1 MYNTTTALA
10 AALAAKRLN
19 LKAVCGSTTLEGNQ
33 IANCTYSASIGG
45 SDALTI
51 GGVTAA
57 MVTLT
62 INQEVAWRDKTI
74 VVSVGAEV
82 DGTTQ
87 YVPLGTFAVTD
98 CKQAEGTTTIT
109 AYDAAY
115 YALGGTYTPTVSSG
129 ATVAAVLSDVAA
141 QCGLTLATLPAAA
154 STTNVVGDLTGKTCR
169 DMVGYLAAL
178 VGCNALID
186 RDGKLAL
193 RWFAASGQSY
203 SPSDYYN
210 AGLSIDGTSTLA
222 CIRAEV
228 ETTTTDADGN
238 TSVTTN
244 AYTAGGTGVGISIQ
258 NPYMTQVILDAVW
271 ASIGGLAYTVG
282 SCDIFHGLLT
292 EPGDLVTITDK
303 TGVAHTLAVMTLELS
318 IDGGC
323 RAKIQATADSA
334 TDTGAN
340 VSGSMTKQITKIA
353 KDVMEFYAI
362 VAQKAKVT
370 DLEATNAEI
379 GSLKTEKANVAD
391 LDAATAE
398 INTLKTNKA
407 SVADLTATNVEVSNL
422 KTDKADVDLLN
433 VVKATIEDLLVRG
446 GIITDSLS
454 GVEINASKFLTGVTI
469 IGDVVK
475 AGTLQADRI
484 ILTGENG
491 LIYELNVNAG
501 NLTASQLTQEQ
512 YKQALD
518 GSVLVASSITTD
530 KLAVNAVKAKNID
543 VDNLFAQDITASGR
557 IKSANYNGAESTPLE
572 NTEGSILKM
581 DDGTFNFAGGKLV
594 YDGTNLVL
602 DGKIKGEAIDIEA
615 GDATGK
621 IRLYSEY
628 VVDEETGA
636 REYPR
641 FEIVA
646 QGDTSESRV
655 VATPPEL
662 NLYSRS
668 VGVNAGIG
676 GVVIGGSY
684 DSETGNYVTA
694 IYLRGVTTITGGPA
708 EINVGNNSVE
718 ITAGQQPDDASIDP
732 YVQIGKF
739 GEGVYLLGDIY
750 INNVRPYYTAGD
762 TVTIERMYCAGGV
775 TGSGTNL
782 YFYIPLAKPLIGVS
796 AVTISNP
803 TKAIITA
810 RKVEGGYIAQDAT
823 VSALGT
829 PSCVP
834 YENGVTIAIKA
845 SSAYNTKNNTPVTV
859 TPENLV
865 LKFT

>member
-1 MYNTTTALA
+1 LYNTTTALA

-45 SDALTI
+45 ADALTI

-62 INQEVAWRDKTI
+62 VNQEVAWRDKTI

-129 ATVAAVLSDVAA
+129 TSMAAVLSDVAD

-193 RWFAASGQSY
+193 RWFADSGQSY

-222 CIRAEV
+222 CIQAAV
-228 ETTTTDADGN
+228 EQTAADADGN

-244 AYTAGGTGVGISIQ
+244 TYTAGGTGVGIAIQ
-258 NPYMTQVILDAVW
+258 NPYMTQDILDTVW
-271 ASIGGLAYTVG
+271 ASIGGLEYTVG
-282 SCDIFHGLLT
+282 SCDVFHGMLT

-303 TGVAHTLAVMTLELS
+303 AGVAHTLAVMTLELS

-323 RAKIQATADSA
+323 RAKIQATAASA
-334 TDTGAN
+334 TDTDAN

-353 KDVMEFYAI
+353 KDVMEFYTI
-362 VAQKAKVT
+362 VAQKAKVV
-370 DLEATNAEI
+370 DLEAANAEI
-379 GSLKTEKANVAD
+379 GSLKTGKADVEDLTAATGRIDSLETDVANANKLIADKADVAD
-391 LDAATAE
+391 L
-398 INTLKTNKA
+398 N
-407 SVADLTATNVEVSNL
+407 ATNAEVSSL
-422 KTDKADVDLLN
+422 KADKADVDLLN
-433 VVKATIEDLLVRG
+433 VVKATIENLLVRG

-454 GVEINASKFLTGVTI
+454 GVEINATKFLTGVTI
-469 IGDVVK
+469 IGDVIK
-475 AGTLQADRI
+475 AGTLQANRI

-530 KLAVNAVKAKNID
+530 KLAAGSVTAQVIASGAITTDKLAANAVKAINIESGAITTDKLATGAITTDKLAAKAVKAEKID
-543 VDNLFAQDITASGR
+543 VDNLFAQDITATGTITGAQLIGAILSG
-557 IKSANYNGAESTPLE
+557 N
-572 NTEGSILKM
+572 
-581 DDGTFNFAGGKLV
+581 
-594 YDGTNLVL
+594 
-602 DGKIKGEAIDIEA
+602 AIDIQA
-615 GDATGK
+615 
-621 IRLYSEY
+621 
-628 VVDEETGA
+628 VVDASTIGIKTEETSGNVSLVLSA
-636 REYPR
+636 SGGTTKG
-641 FEIVA
+641 EITLSRGVLKLFGQSLLELA
-646 QGDTSESRV
+646 TNELYINADTITD
-655 VATPPEL
+655 A
-662 NLYSRS
+662 NYSKVS
-668 VGVNAGIG
+668 YTSFSG
-676 GVVIGGSY
+676 GVISSGTINVVKFLGQCNVFGEIKL
-684 DSETGNYVTA
+684 TGNISDWTEVLTSAQVPAPRHGTNKYVPS
-694 IYLRGVTTITGGPA
+694 TTWGT
-708 EINVGNNSVE
+708 S
-718 ITAGQQPDDASIDP
+718 
-732 YVQIGKF
+732 F
-739 GEGVYLLGDIY
+739 
-750 INNVRPYYTAGD
+750 VRAPRIQ
-762 TVTIERMYCAGGV
+762 VN
-775 TGSGTNL
+775 GSGGL
-782 YFYIPLAKPLIGVS
+782 RLRYGA
-796 AVTISNP
+796 A
-803 TKAIITA
+803 
-810 RKVEGGYIAQDAT
+810 AT
-823 VSALGT
+823 
-829 PSCVP
+829 
-834 YENGVTIAIKA
+834 
-845 SSAYNTKNNTPVTV
+845 YNFDTTYPI
-859 TPENLV
+859 
-865 LKFT
+865 